1 MGAGDEEVNYGQL
14 LVKDEGG
21 VRTITLNR
29 PARRNAL
36 SEQLRDELEACLNEA
51 ADDEAIRVVIL
62 TGGEQ
67 VFSAGFDLAEVVAT
81 EFGTFEHRARE
92 FNTAVFAFPKP
103 LLTAVSG
110 PALAGGFDLALAG
123 DVILAGETAVFGHL
137 EVNFGVPALLSPL
150 WRRVGVSRALALS
163 LTGGTVTTQEALTWG
178 LVDRVVPV
186 AGLLAEAQKMAAQIA
201 ALPPLP
207 LRLMKEAANVLPA
220 LQLLP
225 GIEYEL
231 GLVRTAVQDGAA
243 LARLKAYLE
252 EKGIGR

>member
-1 MGAGDEEVNYGQL
+1 VDYEQL
-14 LVKDEGG
+14 LAKDEGG
-21 VRTITLNR
+21 VQTITLNR

-36 SEQLRDELEACLNEA
+36 SEQLRDELESCLNEA
-51 ADDEAIRVVIL
+51 AEDEAVRVVIL

-67 VFSAGFDLAEVVAT
+67 VFSAGFDLTEVAAT

-103 LLTAVSG
+103 LVVAVSG

-123 DVILAGETAVFGHL
+123 DVILAGETAVFGHP
-137 EVNFGVPALLSPL
+137 EVSFGVPALLSPL
-150 WRRVGVSRALALS
+150 WRRVGVGRALALS
-163 LTGGTVTTQEALTWG
+163 LTGKMVTAREALALG

-186 AGLLAEAQKMAAQIA
+186 AGLLAEAQKTAAQMA
-201 ALPPLP
+201 ALPSLA
-207 LRLMKEAANVLPA
+207 LRLMKEAADAAPSLP
-220 LQLLP
+220 LLP

-231 GLVRTAVQDGAA
+231 GLARTAVQDGAA

-252 EKGIGR
+252 EKGIGG

>member
-1 MGAGDEEVNYGQL
+1 MDYKDL
-14 LVKDEGG
+14 LVQDEGG
-21 VRTITLNR
+21 VRMIMLNR

-36 SEQLRDELEACLNEA
+36 NEQLRDELEACLNEA
-51 ADDEAIRVVIL
+51 ASDEAIRVVVL

-67 VFSAGFDLAEVVAT
+67 VFSAGFDLAEVAAT

-123 DVILAGETAVFGHL
+123 DVILVSETAVFGHP
-137 EVNFGVPALLSPL
+137 EVSFGVPALLSPL
-150 WRRVGVSRALALS
+150 WRRVGVSRALAFS
-163 LTGGTVTTQEALTWG
+163 LTGKTVTAQEALALG

-186 AGLLAEAQKMAAQIA
+186 TDLLAEAQKVAAQIA
-201 ALPPLP
+201 ALPSLQ
-207 LRLMKEAANVLPA
+207 LRLMKEAADVVPSLG
-220 LQLLP
+220 LLP

-231 GLVRTAVQDGAA
+231 GLAQTAVQDGAA

-252 EKGIGR
+252 QKGIGR